1 MEVVKKLWSC
11 PKHEVR
17 SIMMSLE
24 IITKLLCIFAGLA
37 ENRTYLMVTNRLI
50 TIADLVHYFLS
61 KPVKTA
67 ASIIYLPQL
76 FHLLTIHL
84 KHRLPPENKNLR
96 DVYIEY
102 LLCCGVIYKLKAKLK
117 FIRGPEYLTNNTISL
132 ILLKSVSFL
141 EALTSVHRSEYKPAF
156 ENNYRLGEYA
166 LCVFKETEMV
176 GIAYLLAN
184 ILLAQGIPKQ

>member
-1 MEVVKKLWSC
+1 
-11 PKHEVR
+11 
-17 SIMMSLE
+17 MSLE